1 MLRFEN
7 GFDIR
12 DLHHFA
18 SKNVPHTKSQ
28 IPGVTEIQQFWSN
41 QLMLKIV
48 IFKNFKFA
56 PIQNSFEIR
65 DLHHF
70 ARKNVPHTTSQI
82 LRVTEIQQF
91 RSNQLMLKIV
101 IFKNFKFAPIQN
113 GFEIRDLHYFAS
125 KNVPHTISQ
134 ILRVTEIQQFRSNQ
148 LMLKIVIF
156 KYFKFAPIQN
166 GFEIRNLHHF
176 ARKNVP
182 HTTSQI
188 LRVTEIQQF
197 RSNQLMLK
205 NRYF

>member
-1 MLRFEN
+1 MSPTPRLKSSGLPRYNNLGQISWCWKSLFLKISNLLRFKTVSRFVICITLREKM
-7 GFDIR
+7 FPTPP
-12 DLHHFA
+12 L
-18 SKNVPHTKSQ
+18 KSSGLPRYNNLGQ
-28 IPGVTEIQQFWSN
+28 ISWCW
-41 QLMLKIV
+41 KIV

-56 PIQNSFEIR
+56 PIQNGFEIR

-113 GFEIRDLHYFAS
+113 GFEIRDLH
-125 KNVPHTISQ
+125 
-134 ILRVTEIQQFRSNQ
+134 
-148 LMLKIVIF
+148 
-156 KYFKFAPIQN
+156 
-166 GFEIRNLHHF
+166 HF

-188 LRVTEIQQF
+188 LRVTEYTTI
-197 RSNQLMLK
+197 
-205 NRYF
+205 